1 LATQYEVVAEW
12 MDDFSDKCLG
22 RHQVLSYFESIWI
35 NKLEHFTSLFKRLK
49 NSPLIFLQD
58 HVLRPLGFNKSYV
71 ILFHQ
76 TTVDVFLLVDQ
87 IGDLRF
93 DWLDNRLVRIF
104 VADLPTLSWT
114 THIWFK
120 LSIHL
125 QIF

>member
-1 LATQYEVVAEW
+1 
-12 MDDFSDKCLG
+12 M
-22 RHQVLSYFESIWI
+22 LSYLESIWI
-35 NKLEHFTSLFKRLK
+35 NKFDHFTSLFKRLK
-49 NSPLIFLQD
+49 NSPLIFWKV
-58 HVLRPLGFNKSYV
+58 HVLWPLGFNKFYV

-93 DWLDNRLVRIF
+93 YWLDNGLVRIF

-114 THIWFK
+114 THIGFK

-125 QIF
+125 QVF